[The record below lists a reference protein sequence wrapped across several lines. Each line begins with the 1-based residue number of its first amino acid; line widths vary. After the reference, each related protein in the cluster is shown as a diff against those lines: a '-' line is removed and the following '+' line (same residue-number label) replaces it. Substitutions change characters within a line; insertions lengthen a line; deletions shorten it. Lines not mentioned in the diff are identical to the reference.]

1 VYSVSESFD
10 YPQEDPFIYY
20 TELEPSEQTDVILAL
35 SEACRDKDALIRQ
48 LVGSLPP
55 RERREL
61 RHSLSCLHPP
71 GTNGLP
77 HNQRVLNPVK
87 NRSILYLSS
96 YADPP
101 AGRTELASIFGVGQQ
116 RISQILGAHGCSR
129 TDDNLLA
136 QFRAATPEELRDH
149 WKVQADLD
157 RLGEYRAG
165 KLAASPLTPRFMQ
178 RLEPADLTGRWRAYG
193 YTFTIYERDG
203 LHHFRIDAPGE
214 EESEPRN
221 SAKQAFDDCAAA
233 CRQEAWA
240 NSNGDPALW
249 RELYRED
256 PLSGMNPKN
265 IIRADD

>member
-20 TELEPSEQTDVILAL
+20 SELEPSEQTDVILAL
-35 SEACRDKDALIRQ
+35 SDSCRDKGALILQ
-48 LVGSLPP
+48 MVGSLPP

-77 HNQRVLNPVK
+77 YNPRVLNPVK
-87 NRSILYLSS
+87 NRSILYLSF

-116 RISQILGAHGCSR
+116 RVSQILGAHKNSSIDR
-129 TDDNLLA
+129 DLLDK
-136 QFRAATPEELRDH
+136 FRAATPEELRDH

-157 RLGEYRAG
+157 RLREYRAG
-165 KLAASPLTPRFMQ
+165 KLAVSPLTPRFMQ
-178 RLEPADLTGRWRAYG
+178 RPEPTDLTGRWRAYG

-203 LHHFRIDAPGE
+203 LHYFRIDAPGE
-214 EESEPRN
+214 DESEPRN
-221 SAKQAFDDCAAA
+221 SAKQALDDCAAA

-249 RELYRED
+249 RERYRED
-256 PLSGMNPKN
+256 PLGRINMKN
-265 IIRADD
+265 VIRVDG